1 LRLLLRLLLLSL
13 SPSFACHFAA
23 KREISASTLLPAE
36 DPNRK
41 PPSPKVEKPRNH
53 PNHSIYPE
61 NMKVSISSV
70 NRFFNIVLGALAMLI
85 VALVSAFISM
95 RLAIHG
101 HEVKVPDLTGLT
113 ISEAS
118 KKTSALGLSL
128 NLENRFY
135 SPNISPGRILAQSP
149 APGATVR
156 RQWAVR
162 FTESLGAQQV
172 AIPNVI
178 GQSER
183 TASINVKRLGLDLG
197 AVATIPSAGP
207 PGIVIAQTPN
217 PNAAGVDRPRVS
229 LLLSGPEESESSA
242 SVMPSLAGLTL
253 ASAAA
258 RAAAA
263 GLHIVSAEDLNLPA
277 QTTTPAA
284 PSPTAAAPQPAAPA
298 APASTATPAAA
309 VAQASSIGTVVAQS
323 PPAGHRV
330 VKGDPVHITLTN

>member
-1 LRLLLRLLLLSL
+1 
-13 SPSFACHFAA
+13 
-23 KREISASTLLPAE
+23 
-36 DPNRK
+36 
-41 PPSPKVEKPRNH
+41 VEKPRSH
-53 PNHSIYPE
+53 LKHTIYPE

-113 ISEAS
+113 ISDAS

-135 SPNISPGRILAQSP
+135 SPNIPPGHVLAQSP
-149 APGATVR
+149 APGVTVR

-178 GQSER
+178 GQSVR
-183 TASINVKRLGLDLG
+183 TASINVRRLGLDLG
-197 AVATIPSAGP
+197 AVASIPEAGP

-229 LLLSGPEESESSA
+229 LLLSAPEESESSA
-242 SVMPSLAGLTL
+242 VVMPSLAGLTL

-263 GLHIVSAEDLNLPA
+263 GLHIVSAEDLNLPT
-277 QTTTPAA
+277 QTTTPA
-284 PSPTAAAPQPAAPA
+284 PSPAATLPQPTAPA
-298 APASTATPAAA
+298 PAPAGSTASPAPA
-309 VAQASSIGTVVAQS
+309 VALASSIGTVVGQS